1 MIELTESSRAA
12 SLRRMAIAGVGAFIL
27 LLLVGAVVLWA
38 KLGTAVFFEV
48 VAAGIAYCF

>member
-1 MIELTESSRAA
+1 MSATLQASRAA
-12 SLRRMAIAGVGAFIL
+12 SMRRMALVGIGAIIL
-27 LLLVGAVVLWA
+27 LLMAGALALWA

>member
-1 MIELTESSRAA
+1 
-12 SLRRMAIAGVGAFIL
+12 MALLGLGTFIL
-27 LLLVGAVVLWA
+27 LLMAGSLVLWA

>member
-1 MIELTESSRAA
+1 MTILGIGAFVLLLMAA
-12 SLRRMAIAGVGAFIL
+12 SL
-27 LLLVGAVVLWA
+27 VLWA